1 GSSSNVKSI
10 EPFIFETPEVIFTN
24 ADEHYHQQEE
34 QNIYQIPK
42 VVFPNTNKYHHQQQS
57 SYSAPIVIP
66 STDEQQNIYP
76 APFLQLNQFPN
87 QHQQQHVFEHKNIC
101 LKNKENKDSQ
111 WSDREVEILIAY
123 LDENYKNW
131 SSGNKN
137 KFYQALI
144 DKNLLAGKNNEQIKN
159 KLNKLRN
166 SYLKEKKSTN
176 KTGSAPTKWKWF
188 DKLDKIFGTR
198 ENVTLSDLMVS
209 MNQSKD
215 NFLVKKIELQE
226 KEIDSKIQLEKYKI
240 DKEME
245 LRKLELEIQREKLE
259 VERLNPENLKK
270 KIRIRIKKII
280 TLNFY

>member
-1 GSSSNVKSI
+1 MKHFYEKENVFY
-10 EPFIFETPEVIFTN
+10 ER
-24 ADEHYHQQEE
+24 
-34 QNIYQIPK
+34 
-42 VVFPNTNKYHHQQQS
+42 
-57 SYSAPIVIP
+57 
-66 STDEQQNIYP
+66 
-76 APFLQLNQFPN
+76 
-87 QHQQQHVFEHKNIC
+87 QQHVFEHKNIC

-188 DKLDKIFGTR
+188 DKLDKIFA
-198 ENVTLSDLMVS
+198 LSDLMVS